1 MVGGIS
7 MINCKINLC
16 RCGSAKTIGL
26 SILAFS
32 IGVGIGMCCP
42 LQVLAVIEFIL
53 LLLLGYIC
61 LFKW

>member
-1 MVGGIS
+1 MICISKCGASKAVG
-7 MINCKINLC
+7 L
-16 RCGSAKTIGL
+16 A
-26 SILAFS
+26 ILTFS
-32 IGVGIGMCCP
+32 IGVVVGMCCP